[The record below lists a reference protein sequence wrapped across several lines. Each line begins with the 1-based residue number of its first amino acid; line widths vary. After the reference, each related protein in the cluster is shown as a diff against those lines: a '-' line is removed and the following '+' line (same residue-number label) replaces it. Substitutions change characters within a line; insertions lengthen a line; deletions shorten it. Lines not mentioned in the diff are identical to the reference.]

1 MKRKGSLKRRLIIGG
16 AVVSV
21 LAAMSAWGFTMKP
34 VRYSLTDE
42 KLTGSIRIVF
52 VSDLHS
58 CQYGGKDQSVL
69 MDAID
74 AEDPDIVLFGGDVVD
89 NWGDL
94 EDACTIMKKVSE
106 KYPCAYTPGNHEL
119 MRSDLSSV
127 YEMVTKKAGVPL
139 LLGRDSLDTE
149 LNGQAV
155 SIYGVIDAWEYGVK
169 GTQLDN
175 VREKLDRGR
184 YNILLAHQPEQIDDY
199 LADGGD
205 FDLVL
210 SGHAHGGQW
219 RIPGILE
226 QGLFAPDQG
235 LFPKRTSGAFTEG
248 DTVQI
253 VSRGLARP
261 KRMVF
266 IPRIFN
272 HPELTVI
279 EIGPAGQE

>member
-1 MKRKGSLKRRLIIGG
+1 MKKKGSLKRRLIIGG
-16 AVVSV
+16 TVVSV
-21 LAAMSAWGFTMKP
+21 LALMSAWGFTMET
-34 VRYSLTDE
+34 VRYELESGKLTDSV
-42 KLTGSIRIVF
+42 KIVF

-58 CQYGGKDQSVL
+58 CQYGGKDQSTL
-69 MDAID
+69 MQAID
-74 AEDPDIVLFGGDVVD
+74 AEEPDIVLFGGDVVD

-94 EDACTIMKKVSE
+94 EDACTLMKKVSA

-127 YEMVTKKAGVPL
+127 YEMVTEKAGVPL
-139 LLGRDSLDTE
+139 LLGRDSLDTV
-149 LNGQAV
+149 LNGQEISV
-155 SIYGVIDAWEYGVK
+155 YGVIDAWEYGVK

-175 VREKLDRGR
+175 VREKLGTERF
-184 YNILLAHQPEQIDDY
+184 NILLAHQPEQIDDY

-219 RIPGILE
+219 RLPGILE

-248 DTVQI
+248 GTVQI

-261 KRMVF
+261 KRMIFV
-266 IPRIFN
+266 PRIFN

-279 EIGPAGQE
+279 TLKPAVQ